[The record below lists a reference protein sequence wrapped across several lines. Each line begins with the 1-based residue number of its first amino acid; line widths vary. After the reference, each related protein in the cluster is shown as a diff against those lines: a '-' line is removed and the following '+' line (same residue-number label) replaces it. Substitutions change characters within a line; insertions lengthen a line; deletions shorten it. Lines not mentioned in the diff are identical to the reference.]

1 MHKIVTIIPARGGS
15 KRLPRKNILPLA
27 GKPLIAYS
35 IERAKQS
42 RLVNRVIVSTDDDE
56 IANIAN
62 QYGAD
67 IVRRS
72 EQLSSVNA
80 SSESALLHVL
90 VYLEK
95 KEKLYPD
102 IIVFL
107 QCTSPLIEQDDIDKA
122 INSLIAQEADSLFS
136 AFRFNKYIWHVTN
149 GIVTSI
155 NYDYKSE
162 RRREQEFPV
171 QFQENGSIYVFKTWV
186 LKKLKNRLGGK
197 IAIYEMGYL
206 NSFQID
212 TPEDFQLC
220 ECILKIKLQRS
231 GLENEI

>member
-15 KRLPRKNILPLA
+15 KRLPRKNVLPLA

-35 IERAKQS
+35 IEHAKQS
-42 RLVNRVIVSTDDDE
+42 RLANRVIVSTDDDE
-56 IANIAN
+56 IACIAK

-67 IVRRS
+67 IVRRP
-72 EQLSSVNA
+72 EELSTDTA
-80 SSESALLHVL
+80 SSESSLLHVL
-90 VYLEK
+90 EFLEK
-95 KEKLYPD
+95 IEEFCPD
-102 IIVFL
+102 MIVFL
-107 QCTSPLIEQDDIDKA
+107 QCTSPLREQEDIDKA

-136 AFRFNKYIWHVTN
+136 AFRFTKYIWHVTN
-149 GIVTSI
+149 GIVTSM

-186 LKKLKNRLGGK
+186 LKELKNRLGGK
-197 IAIYEMGYL
+197 IAIYEMDYL

-220 ECILKIKLQRS
+220 ECILNMKSQRS
-231 GLENEI
+231 RLKNEI